1 MNYWGNRDAMRKHA
15 LANHAR
21 MTNLCATD
29 IQDCIKTTKEYDNA
43 HDFANR
49 HVLEYNTEIVVR
61 DCTSVDALFDP
72 DNIGTTTAVLNFAS
86 YKEPGGKYME
96 GSSAQEESLCHASFL
111 YEVLCG
117 KEGWYAW
124 NGAHLNKALYMDRAL
139 YSPFV
144 MFEKEDEDGSVC
156 GYTFADVI
164 TCAAP
169 NWSAAS
175 RYCNVS
181 KEENDAAMLSRIRLV
196 LHVAANHKV
205 DTLIL
210 GAYGCGVFGQ
220 DPETVARLFDEVIRE
235 DHPHSF
241 KRIVFA
247 IPNASSPNHRAFAEQ
262 FCL

>member
-1 MNYWGNRDAMRKHA
+1 MNYWGNREAMRNHA
-15 LANHAR
+15 LAHHAR
-21 MTNLCATD
+21 MTDLCAAD
-29 IQDCIKTTKEYDNA
+29 IRDCIKCTKEYDNTN
-43 HDFANR
+43 DFSNR
-49 HVLEYNTEIVVR
+49 RALKYDTEIVVR

-86 YKEPGGKYME
+86 YKNPGGKYME

-117 KEGWYAW
+117 KEGWYQW
-124 NGAHLNKALYMDRAL
+124 NRSNLNKALYMDRAL

-144 MFEKEDEDGSVC
+144 MFEKENGHV
-156 GYTFADVI
+156 FADVI

-175 RYCNVS
+175 RYCNVQ
-181 KEENDAAMLSRIRLV
+181 EYENYTALLSRIRLV
-196 LHVAANHKV
+196 LNVAERHRV

-220 DPETVARLFDEVIRE
+220 NPEAVASLFDTVIRE

-247 IPNASSPNHRAFAEQ
+247 IPDASSPNHRAFVER